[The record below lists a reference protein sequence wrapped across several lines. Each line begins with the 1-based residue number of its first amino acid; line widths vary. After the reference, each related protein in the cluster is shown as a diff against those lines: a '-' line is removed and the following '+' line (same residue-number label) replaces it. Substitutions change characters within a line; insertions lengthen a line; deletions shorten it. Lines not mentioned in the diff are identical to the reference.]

1 MTLPGTATSRATA
14 HPHRLCVAP
23 MMNCTDR
30 HYRYLARLLSEH
42 SLLYTEMMVAGALVH
57 GDHERL
63 LEFDSSEHPLALQV
77 GGSHVPD
84 MQRCTEYAAKFGYD
98 EVNINAG
105 CPSNRVQAG
114 RFGACLMREPDT
126 VAACIRAM
134 QTVAPMR
141 ISVKT
146 RIGVDDHDRYTNLYH
161 FVETVAAAG
170 CSIFIV
176 HARKAFLSG
185 LSPKQNRSVP
195 PLRYEFVYRLKQ
207 DFPDLEIVL
216 NGGLSDVAETLEHL
230 EHADGVMIG
239 REAYENPYF
248 LARLDAALFH
258 TQMPSRFEVL
268 DAYKGYVCRQLDAG
282 VPLATLSRHL
292 SGLFHSMPG
301 ARAWRRVLN
310 ESSGKRD
317 AGLETIC
324 TAERFVT
331 GGLHG

>member
-1 MTLPGTATSRATA
+1 MNRAA
-14 HPHRLCVAP
+14 HHPHRLCVAP

-30 HYRYLARLLSEH
+30 HYRYLARLLSKN
-42 SLLYTEMMVAGALVH
+42 SMLYTEMMAAGALVH
-57 GDHERL
+57 GNHERL

-84 MQRCTEYAAKFGYD
+84 MQRCTEYAAELGYD
-98 EVNINAG
+98 EVNINVG

-114 RFGACLMREPDT
+114 RFGACLMLEPQT
-126 VAACIRAM
+126 VADCVRAM
-134 QTVAPMR
+134 QTVAPIR

-146 RIGVDDHDRYTNLYH
+146 RIGVDNHDRYQDLHH
-161 FVETVAAAG
+161 FVDTVAAAG

-207 DFPDLEIVL
+207 DFPDLRIVL
-216 NGGLSDVAETLEHL
+216 NGGLSDGEKILPHL
-230 EHADGVMIG
+230 EHVDGVMIG

-258 TQMPSRFEVL
+258 TRLPSRGEVL
-268 DAYKGYVCRQLDAG
+268 DAYKGYARRQLDVG
-282 VPLATLSRHL
+282 VPLATLCRHL

-301 ARAWRRVLN
+301 ARAWRRILS
-310 ESSGKRD
+310 ESTGKKD
-317 AGLETIC
+317 AGLEVIC

>member
-1 MTLPGTATSRATA
+1 MSRTTA

-57 GDHERL
+57 GDYERL

-134 QTVAPMR
+134 QTVVPMR

-146 RIGVDDHDRYTNLYH
+146 RIGVDDHDRYADLYH

-207 DFPDLEIVL
+207 DFPDLDIVL
-216 NGGLSDVAETLEHL
+216 NGGLSDVSETLQHL
-230 EHADGVMIG
+230 EHVDGVMIG

-258 TQMPSRFEVL
+258 TRMPSRFDVL

-310 ESSGKRD
+310 EGSGKRD

>member
-1 MTLPGTATSRATA
+1 MTFPKIAMRRATT

-42 SLLYTEMMVAGALVH
+42 SLLYTEMMAAGALVH

-77 GGSHVPD
+77 GGSHAPD
-84 MQRCTEYAAKFGYD
+84 MQRCTEYAAELGYD
-98 EVNINAG
+98 EVNINVG

-114 RFGACLMREPDT
+114 RFGACLMLEPQT
-126 VAACIRAM
+126 VADCVRAM
-134 QTVAPMR
+134 QTVAPLR
-141 ISVKT
+141 ISIKT
-146 RIGVDDHDRYTNLYH
+146 RIGVDDHDSYEDLH
-161 FVETVAAAG
+161 DFVDTVAAAG

-185 LSPKQNRSVP
+185 FSPKQNRSVP

-207 DFPDLEIVL
+207 DFPDLRIIL
-216 NGGLSDVAETLEHL
+216 NGGLSDEAKTLEHL
-230 EHADGVMIG
+230 EYVDGVMIG

-258 TQMPSRFEVL
+258 SRMPSRFEVL
-268 DAYKGYVCRQLDAG
+268 DAYKGYIRRQLVAG
-282 VPLATLSRHL
+282 VPLATLCRHL
-292 SGLFHSMPG
+292 SGLFHSRPG

-310 ESSGKRD
+310 ESAGKKD
-317 AGLETIC
+317 ASLETIRA
-324 TAERFVT
+324 AERYVM

>member
-1 MTLPGTATSRATA
+1 MNRATL

-30 HYRYLARLLSEH
+30 HYRYLARLLSKH
-42 SLLYTEMMVAGALVH
+42 SMLYTEMMAAGALVH

-84 MQRCTEYAAKFGYD
+84 MQRCTEYAAEFGYD

-114 RFGACLMREPDT
+114 RFGACLMLEPQT
-126 VAACIRAM
+126 VSDCVRAM
-134 QTVAPMR
+134 QTVAPIR

-146 RIGVDDHDRYTNLYH
+146 RIGVDDHDRYPDLHH
-161 FVETVAAAG
+161 FVDTVAATG

-207 DFPDLEIVL
+207 DFPNLKIVL
-216 NGGLSDVAETLEHL
+216 NGGLSDEAKILSHL
-230 EHADGVMIG
+230 EHVDGVMIG

-258 TQMPSRFEVL
+258 TQLPSRGEVL
-268 DAYKGYVCRQLDAG
+268 DAYKGYARRQLDAG
-282 VPLATLSRHL
+282 VPLATLCRHL

-310 ESSGKRD
+310 ESTGKKD
-317 AGLETIC
+317 ASLEIIR

>member
-1 MTLPGTATSRATA
+1 MNRATP

-30 HYRYLARLLSEH
+30 HYRYLARLLSKH
-42 SLLYTEMMVAGALVH
+42 SMLYTEMMAAGALVH

-63 LEFDSSEHPLALQV
+63 LEFNSSEHPLALQV

-84 MQRCTEYAAKFGYD
+84 MQRCTEYAAELGYD

-105 CPSNRVQAG
+105 CPSSRVQAG
-114 RFGACLMREPDT
+114 RFGACLMLEPQT
-126 VAACIRAM
+126 VADCVRAM
-134 QTVAPMR
+134 QTVAPIR

-146 RIGVDDHDRYTNLYH
+146 RIGVDDHDRYPVLHH
-161 FVETVAAAG
+161 FVDTVAAAG

-185 LSPKQNRSVP
+185 LSPKQNRSIP

-207 DFPDLEIVL
+207 DFPDLRIVL
-216 NGGLSDVAETLEHL
+216 NGGLSDEAEILPHL
-230 EHADGVMIG
+230 ENVDGVMIG

-248 LARLDAALFH
+248 LAHLDAALFH
-258 TQMPSRFEVL
+258 TRLPSRGEVL
-268 DAYKGYVCRQLDAG
+268 DAYKGYARRQLDAG
-282 VPLATLSRHL
+282 VPLATLCRHL

-310 ESSGKRD
+310 ESTGKKD
-317 AGLETIC
+317 ASLEIIC
-324 TAERFVT
+324 TAERFVA
-331 GGLHG
+331 GGLYG